1 MKSKR
6 NRLRINSRSTRS
18 CNYWTLLG
26 ELPES
31 NFASF
36 EAMSLDGFIA
46 SNASRRSA
54 TSSARRA
61 GADVVADFIVH
72 KRRLWP

>member
-1 MKSKR
+1 
-6 NRLRINSRSTRS
+6 
-18 CNYWTLLG
+18 
-26 ELPES
+26 
-31 NFASF
+31 
-36 EAMSLDGFIA
+36 LDGFIA